1 MSNLIEQIKIQ
12 NPDLKISEIEGL
24 LFILRN
30 EPEIS
35 NNALI
40 RKSGLPK
47 ETLKLF
53 KKSISDYLEN
63 SGEDEVTLNKTGKEV
78 LSGIELPPY
87 KWTLYPSDELTL
99 SYNKVLEIRNKY
111 DIVAKR
117 EYDQFL
123 ATPETTYNKARVAI
137 DKGVVQGKNIAF
149 IGDDDL
155 VSLALASV
163 CSSYKSITVF
173 DIDGDLLSKVETGA
187 KDLNFKNLFTAK
199 YDVRKELNQKY
210 LGRFDTVIF
219 DPPYTKS
226 GVTLFL
232 QRAVEL
238 LGKVGG
244 FEGKYIFMY
253 YGNSFKSPEKTLKI
267 QEIVNRF
274 NLVIEDKINKFAQ
287 YEGAESVGS
296 SSSLYVLKAD
306 KFTHPVDITFD
317 SKNIYTYEKQEDEKF
332 PFVDHVVLK
341 VHDVASDLLI
351 SKGRLMGSMEKLCKM
366 HRFKVVSKEISVF
379 AGGGMTATFVL
390 ANSNL
395 VVHTW
400 PEFKALHIDLITCSP
415 IFKKEVLR
423 ESVCEVFGTDRVEY
437 LYIE

>member
-1 MSNLIEQIKIQ
+1 MSSLIEQIKIQ
-12 NPDLKISEIEGL
+12 NPDLKTSEIEGL
-24 LFILRN
+24 LFILKS
-30 EPEIS
+30 EPKIS
-35 NNALI
+35 NNDLI
-40 RKSGLPK
+40 RKSGFPK

-53 KKSISDYLEN
+53 KKSISGYLEN
-63 SGEDEVTLNKTGKEV
+63 SGEDEVTLNEVGRKEFSK
-78 LSGIELPPY
+78 LELHPY
-87 KWTLYPSDELTL
+87 KWSLYTADVPNL
-99 SYNKVLEIRNKY
+99 SYRKVLEIKNKY
-111 DIVAKR
+111 DVVAKR

-123 ATPETTYNKARVAI
+123 ATPETTYNKAHVVIEKGAVA
-137 DKGVVQGKNIAF
+137 GKNIAF

-155 VSLALASV
+155 VSLALASI
-163 CSSYKSITVF
+163 CDSYKSIIVF
-173 DIDGDLLSKVETGA
+173 DVDGDLLSKVETGA
-187 KDLNFKNLFTAK
+187 KDLNYKNLFTVK

-232 QRAVEL
+232 QRAVEM

-244 FEGKYIFMY
+244 FEGKYIFMC

-274 NLVIEDKINKFAQ
+274 NLVIEDKIDKFAQ
-287 YEGAESVGS
+287 YEGAETIGS
-296 SSSLYVLKAD
+296 SSSLYVLKAN

-317 SKNIYTYEKQEDEKF
+317 AKSIYTYEKQEDEKF
-332 PFVDHVVLK
+332 PFVDHVVFK

-351 SKGRLMGSMEKLCKM
+351 SKGRLMGSMEKLCKI
-366 HRFKVVSKEISVF
+366 HRFKVVNKEVSVF
-379 AGGGMTATFVL
+379 PGEGMTLTFVL

-423 ESVCEVFGTDRVEY
+423 DSVCEIFSTDKVEC